1 MPHIHRRD
9 FLLGAAAGSA
19 ALSLGAPSLLAADY
33 PTQGVK
39 FVVPFSAGSM
49 TDILARAVAD
59 KLQTRWKQTVIVEN
73 RAGVPG
79 TSSVAKGPT
88 DGYTLLFTSNGHV
101 VLGAV
106 NKNLPFDPI
115 GDFAAVTKVA
125 STPAILIVPGDGPHK
140 TVADLVAA
148 AKAKPGELSY
158 ASAGVGSSTGIA
170 AELFKKVTGTQVAMV
185 AHRGLPES
193 NTSVLRGD
201 TAMGFTFYSVGGD
214 LIQTGKLRALA
225 VSGDTRLAQLPNVPT
240 FTEAGF
246 ADFAYDPWFGFL
258 APAAV
263 PKAIVDQVAK
273 DVAQEI
279 GAADLKERLAPQGVT
294 FGAQAPDAF
303 AASIRD
309 DAARF
314 RPLVQAASGAQ

>member
-1 MPHIHRRD
+1 
-9 FLLGAAAGSA
+9 
-19 ALSLGAPSLLAADY
+19 
-33 PTQGVK
+33 
-39 FVVPFSAGSM
+39 M

-240 FTEAGF
+240 FKEAGF